1 MCLCDLF
8 LLQQFSQFIWCNC
21 STTTKSNSNICVY
34 YLHPHGV
41 SYTWCWFSGYFR
53 HTSTLPHF
61 HTCVRCCVL
70 FVSVFVLFLF
80 VLWNFLINVSEWNV
94 TLHAKRQAPNAFEW
108 CVMCVCMHCAGA
120 FCCLFFFF
128 FVILYLLVISLFIY
142 LLVRYWW
149 QCKWPVIFT
158 HTFPLRLHFDF
169 QLFAFQLLFG

>member
-1 MCLCDLF
+1 MAISICFPKVNLRLIGNVAHTKVYILTHVGTKACACAICFYYNNLVNLF
-8 LLQQFSQFIWCNC
+8 DATVAQQQKATATYVFI
-21 STTTKSNSNICVY
+21 I
-34 YLHPHGV
+34 
-41 SYTWCWFSGYFR
+41 YTHMVLVTLDAGFLDISA
-53 HTSTLPHF
+53 TLPHF

-128 FVILYLLVISLFIY
+128 
-142 LLVRYWW
+142 
-149 QCKWPVIFT
+149 
-158 HTFPLRLHFDF
+158 
-169 QLFAFQLLFG
+169 LLFYIC